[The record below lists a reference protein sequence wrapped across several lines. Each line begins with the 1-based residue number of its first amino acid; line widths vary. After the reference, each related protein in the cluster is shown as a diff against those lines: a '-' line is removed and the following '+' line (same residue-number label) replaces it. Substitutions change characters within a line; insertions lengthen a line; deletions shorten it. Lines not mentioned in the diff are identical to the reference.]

1 MAKYT
6 KEEYATAKRQ
16 KAELLQLMLKK
27 TGTSRQ
33 TLIDYIEQE
42 FIVSNLD
49 VLTAAEKKQFDKLV
63 LTK

>member
-6 KEEYATAKRQ
+6 KEEYAAAKKQ
-16 KAELLQLMLKK
+16 KEELLQLMLKK
-27 TGTSRQ
+27 TGTSRK

-49 VLTAAEKKQFDKLV
+49 VLTTAEKKQFDKLI